1 MENRAGGDAFGFVH
15 EPTDETRRLVE
26 SSSGLGLPHESIA
39 VLVGIDD
46 KTLRKYYRHELDMGK
61 AKANGQIA
69 KTLYSK
75 AVAGD
80 TTSLIWWTKSQ
91 MRWSETVRNEMTGA
105 DGKELTGIQVTF
117 VKPVPSRVG
126 GNGLAPLISFVVE
139 LRPDALWGP
148 PTNN

>member
-1 MENRAGGDAFGFVH
+1 MQEH
-15 EPTDETRRLVE
+15 KPTEESRKMVE
-26 SSSGLGLPHESIA
+26 STSGLGLPHEQIGI
-39 VLVGIDD
+39 LVGIDD

-91 MRWSETVRNEMTGA
+91 MRWSETVKNELTGA
-105 DGKELTGIQVTF
+105 DGEALQGIQVTF
-117 VKPVPSRVG
+117 VKPS
-126 GNGLAPLISFVVE
+126 E
-139 LRPDALWGP
+139 
-148 PTNN
+148 